1 MLVGTLSEAP
11 SQMTKPRRSFKLSAA
26 FLLIAAA
33 AIAIVL
39 PAAAQAPQLNQNF
52 QLPKQGGSSTLELP
66 AQPRQP
72 GSESLTIPSMPAP
85 QGGNSTDIV
94 PPIEQQPGQALVV
107 PPHELARQP
116 GYEQV
121 TVTVTNPQH
130 GYETNLTKNDFRL
143 YIDGQQ
149 RPIEFFRQ
157 DLNTPVSVGILVDT
171 SGSMQP
177 KIPQARAAIAQ
188 FLMDL
193 NQRDDVFLFAFSSQP
208 FLLQPFT
215 TDHQAVIGRLSLLYA
230 QGETAIFDTI
240 IDGLLMVRHGRW
252 DKKALLVVTD
262 GQDNASEQNLQQ
274 VIAYAR
280 QMGVLIYSIGI
291 GNSNI
296 DSSAISFG
304 PFGLGLIAQDA
315 VDART
320 LELLSSETGAKTF
333 LLRTIGDGSAMR
345 EDCAQISREL
355 REQYTL
361 GFLDA
366 DPSRGGYRNVRV
378 DVPAHPEYKIR
389 VRKGV
394 EVGGTESAS
403 AEP

>member
-1 MLVGTLSEAP
+1 MNLSKRWLAV
-11 SQMTKPRRSFKLSAA
+11 
-26 FLLIAAA
+26 
-33 AIAIVL
+33 AIVAFASYVSISLGLLTSSIAQQGELIL
-39 PAAAQAPQLNQNF
+39 PPSVPRNQR
-52 QLPKQGGSSTLELP
+52 QGGSVLEVP
-66 AQPRQP
+66 KIPGRQTGGTENIPR
-72 GSESLTIPSMPAP
+72 IAP
-85 QGGNSTDIV
+85 Q
-94 PPIEQQPGQALVV
+94 QGQELTL
-107 PPHELARQP
+107 PSRQLARQP
-116 GYEQV
+116 GYSQL
-121 TVTVTNPQH
+121 TVTIVDQQGRYVTGLQ
-130 GYETNLTKNDFRL
+130 KSDFNL

-171 SGSMQP
+171 SGSMEP
-177 KIPQARAAIAQ
+177 KLGQARTAITE
-188 FLMDL
+188 FVNDL
-193 NQRDDVFLFAFSSQP
+193 NPRDDVFLFAFSSQP

-262 GQDNASEQNLQQ
+262 GQDNASAQNLQQ
-274 VIAYAR
+274 VITYAR

-296 DSSAISFG
+296 DASSISFG
-304 PFGLGLIAQDA
+304 PLGLGLIAQDA

-320 LELLSSETGAKTF
+320 LEMLSNETGAKTF
-333 LLRTIGDGSAMR
+333 LLRTIGDGAAMR
-345 EDCAQISREL
+345 EDCAAISREL

-361 GFLDA
+361 GFLA
-366 DPSRGGYRNVRV
+366 SDPGRGGYRNVRV
-378 DVPAHPEYKIR
+378 AVPSHPYDKVR

-394 EVGGTESAS
+394 ELGGTESAS
-403 AEP
+403 AEVEPGAR

>member
-1 MLVGTLSEAP
+1 MKFRKKCYAV
-11 SQMTKPRRSFKLSAA
+11 
-26 FLLIAAA
+26 
-33 AIAIVL
+33 AIVAFASYVSIFAGFATSAFAQQRELTL
-39 PAAAQAPQLNQNF
+39 PPSIPRNQG
-52 QLPKQGGSSTLELP
+52 QGGSTLEVP
-66 AQPRQP
+66 
-72 GSESLTIPSMPAP
+72 TIPGRQFGGTEAIPRLAP
-85 QGGNSTDIV
+85 Q
-94 PPIEQQPGQALVV
+94 QGQELTL
-107 PPHELARQP
+107 PSRQLARQP
-116 GYEQV
+116 GYSQL
-121 TVTVTNPQH
+121 TVTVVGQQGRYVTGLQ
-130 GYETNLTKNDFRL
+130 KSDFQL

-171 SGSMQP
+171 SGSMEP
-177 KIPQARAAIAQ
+177 KLMQARAAITE
-188 FLMDL
+188 FVNDL
-193 NQRDDVFLFAFSSQP
+193 NPRDDVFLFAFSSQP

-215 TDHQAVIGRLSLLYA
+215 IDHQAVISRLSLLYA

-262 GQDNASEQNLQQ
+262 GQDNASAQSLQQ

-291 GNSNI
+291 GNSNV

-304 PFGLGLIAQDA
+304 PFGLGLASEDA

-320 LELLSSETGAKTF
+320 LEMLSSETGAKTF
-333 LLRTIGDGSAMR
+333 LLRTIGDGQAMR
-345 EDCAQISREL
+345 EDCAAISREL

-361 GFLDA
+361 GFLA
-366 DPSRGGYRNVRV
+366 SDPGRGGYRNVRV
-378 DVPAHPEYKIR
+378 EVPNHPGDNVR

-403 AEP
+403 AAPDPLAR

>member
-1 MLVGTLSEAP
+1 MKPSARFRPVAALVLVAEMLTWGIFSGSAFSQQSELTLPPAIRPNQRQSGSVLEVPTVPRGQFGATESIPRMVPQQGQELTLP
-11 SQMTKPRRSFKLSAA
+11 SR
-26 FLLIAAA
+26 
-33 AIAIVL
+33 
-39 PAAAQAPQLNQNF
+39 QL
-52 QLPKQGGSSTLELP
+52 T
-66 AQPRQP
+66 RQP
-72 GSESLTIPSMPAP
+72 GFK
-85 QGGNSTDIV
+85 
-94 PPIEQQPGQALVV
+94 
-107 PPHELARQP
+107 EL
-116 GYEQV
+116 
-121 TVTVTNPQH
+121 TVTITDQQGRYVTGLQ
-130 GYETNLTKNDFRL
+130 KSDFKL

-157 DLNTPVSVGILVDT
+157 DLNTPVSIGILVDT
-171 SGSMQP
+171 SGSMEP
-177 KIPQARAAIAQ
+177 KLMQARAAITE
-188 FLMDL
+188 FINDL
-193 NQRDDVFLFAFSSQP
+193 NPRDDVFLFAFSSQP

>member
-1 MLVGTLSEAP
+1 MAEAIQMNSSKRWCLV
-11 SQMTKPRRSFKLSAA
+11 
-26 FLLIAAA
+26 
-33 AIAIVL
+33 AIVACASYVSMTAGFASSALAQQSELTL
-39 PAAAQAPQLNQNF
+39 PPSVPRNQR
-52 QLPKQGGSSTLELP
+52 QGGSVLEVP
-66 AQPRQP
+66 
-72 GSESLTIPSMPAP
+72 TIPSRQSEGTENIPPIAP
-85 QGGNSTDIV
+85 Q
-94 PPIEQQPGQALVV
+94 QGQELTL
-107 PPHELARQP
+107 PSRQLARQP
-116 GYEQV
+116 GYNQL
-121 TVTVTNPQH
+121 TVTIIDQQGRYVTGLQ
-130 GYETNLTKNDFRL
+130 KSDFRL

-171 SGSMQP
+171 SGSMEP
-177 KIPQARAAIAQ
+177 KLAQARAAITE
-188 FLMDL
+188 FVNDL
-193 NQRDDVFLFAFSSQP
+193 NPRDDVFLFAFSSQP

-274 VIAYAR
+274 VISYAR

-291 GNSNI
+291 GNSNV
-296 DSSAISFG
+296 DSSSIGFG
-304 PFGLGLIAQDA
+304 PLVFGGLLAQDS

-320 LELLSSETGAKTF
+320 LQLLSTETGAKTF
-333 LLRTIGDGSAMR
+333 LLRTIGDGAAMR
-345 EDCAQISREL
+345 ADCAAISSEL

-361 GFLDA
+361 GFLA
-366 DPSRGGYRNVRV
+366 SDPGRGGYRNVRV
-378 DVPAHPEYKIR
+378 DVPGRPEDRVR

-394 EVGGTESAS
+394 DLGGSESAS
-403 AEP
+403 ADPAAR

>member
-1 MLVGTLSEAP
+1 MKSSNRRLTLIILA
-11 SQMTKPRRSFKLSAA
+11 L
-26 FLLIAAA
+26 AAA
-33 AIAIVL
+33 VL
-39 PAAAQAPQLNQNF
+39 ICWGAGSSAFAQQRELTLPSSIPRNQ
-52 QLPKQGGSSTLELP
+52 KQGGSVLEVP
-66 AQPRQP
+66 
-72 GSESLTIPSMPAP
+72 TIPGHQSSETQTIPRMAP
-85 QGGNSTDIV
+85 Q
-94 PPIEQQPGQALVV
+94 QGQELTL
-107 PPHELARQP
+107 PSRQLARQP
-116 GYEQV
+116 GYNQL
-121 TVTVTNPQH
+121 TVTILDQQGRYVTGLQ
-130 GYETNLTKNDFRL
+130 KNDFRL

-157 DLNTPVSVGILVDT
+157 DLNTPVSIGILVDT
-171 SGSMQP
+171 SGSMEP
-177 KIPQARAAIAQ
+177 KLMQARTAITE
-188 FLMDL
+188 FVNDL
-193 NQRDDVFLFAFSSQP
+193 NPRDDVFLFAFSSQP

-252 DKKALLVVTD
+252 DKKALFVVTD

-296 DSSAISFG
+296 DTTSIGFG
-304 PFGLGLIAQDA
+304 PLGLGLIAQDA

-320 LELLSSETGAKTF
+320 LELLSNETGAKTF
-333 LLRTIGDGSAMR
+333 LLRTIGDGQAMR
-345 EDCAQISREL
+345 EDCAAISREL
-355 REQYTL
+355 REQYTI
-361 GFLDA
+361 GFLA
-366 DPSRGGYRNVRV
+366 SDPGRGGYRNVRV
-378 DVPAHPEYKIR
+378 DVPAHPDDKVR

-403 AEP
+403 ADPARRMP

>member
-1 MLVGTLSEAP
+1 MRVSKNRWVVAIAALVGWLSLSIGFSTLASAQQSELTLPP
-11 SQMTKPRRSFKLSAA
+11 SIPR
-26 FLLIAAA
+26 
-33 AIAIVL
+33 
-39 PAAAQAPQLNQNF
+39 NQG
-52 QLPKQGGSSTLELP
+52 QGGVLEVP
-66 AQPRQP
+66 
-72 GSESLTIPSMPAP
+72 TIPSHQSGGTATIPPIAP
-85 QGGNSTDIV
+85 Q
-94 PPIEQQPGQALVV
+94 EGQELTL
-107 PPHELARQP
+107 PTRQLARQP
-116 GYEQV
+116 GYKQL
-121 TVTVTNPQH
+121 TVTIMDQYGRYVTGLQ
-130 GYETNLTKNDFRL
+130 KDDFRL

-171 SGSMQP
+171 SGSMEP
-177 KIPQARAAIAQ
+177 KLMQARTAITE
-188 FLMDL
+188 FVNDL
-193 NQRDDVFLFAFSSQP
+193 NPRDDVFLFAFSSQP

-291 GNSNI
+291 GNSNV
-296 DSSAISFG
+296 DTSSIGFG
-304 PFGLGLIAQDA
+304 SLGLGLIAQDA
-315 VDART
+315 VDTRT
-320 LELLSSETGAKTF
+320 LDLLSSETGAKTF
-333 LLRTIGDGSAMR
+333 MLRTIGDGRAMR
-345 EDCAQISREL
+345 EDCAAISSEL
-355 REQYTL
+355 REQYTV
-361 GFLDA
+361 GFLA
-366 DPSRGGYRNVRV
+366 SDPGRGGYRNVRV
-378 DVPAHPEYKIR
+378 DVPNRPEDKVR

-403 AEP
+403 AESDRGAP

>member
-1 MLVGTLSEAP
+1 MSLNTQYRVVFVLAMAACMSISGGFVDSAFPQQGELTLP
-11 SQMTKPRRSFKLSAA
+11 SAVPR
-26 FLLIAAA
+26 
-33 AIAIVL
+33 
-39 PAAAQAPQLNQNF
+39 NQR
-52 QLPKQGGSSTLELP
+52 QGGGVLEVPAMPGRQFGGTENIPPMVPQRGQELTLP
-66 AQPRQP
+66 SRQ
-72 GSESLTIPSMPAP
+72 LT
-85 QGGNSTDIV
+85 
-94 PPIEQQPGQALVV
+94 
-107 PPHELARQP
+107 RQP
-116 GYEQV
+116 GYNQL
-121 TVTVTNPQH
+121 TVTILDQQGRYVTGLQ
-130 GYETNLTKNDFRL
+130 KNDFRL
-143 YIDGQQ
+143 YVDGQQ

-157 DLNTPVSVGILVDT
+157 DLNTPVSIGILVDT
-171 SGSMQP
+171 SGSMEP
-177 KIPQARAAIAQ
+177 KLMQARTAITE
-188 FLMDL
+188 FVNDL
-193 NQRDDVFLFAFSSQP
+193 NTRDDVFLFAFSSQP

-296 DSSAISFG
+296 DSSSISFG
-304 PFGLGLIAQDA
+304 PLGLGLIAQDA

-320 LELLSSETGAKTF
+320 LDLLSSETGAKTF

-345 EDCAQISREL
+345 EDCAMISREL

-361 GFLDA
+361 GFLA
-366 DPSRGGYRNVRV
+366 SDPGRGGYRNVRV
-378 DVPAHPEYKIR
+378 DVPSRPDDKVR

-394 EVGGTESAS
+394 EIGGTESAS
-403 AEP
+403 ADPEGRP

>member
-1 MLVGTLSEAP
+1 MKFSTRCRTV
-11 SQMTKPRRSFKLSAA
+11 
-26 FLLIAAA
+26 
-33 AIAIVL
+33 AIVAFASYALILAGFATSAFSQQRELTL
-39 PAAAQAPQLNQNF
+39 PPSI
-52 QLPKQGGSSTLELP
+52 PRSQGQRGGVLEVP
-66 AQPRQP
+66 
-72 GSESLTIPSMPAP
+72 TIPGR
-85 QGGNSTDIV
+85 QFGGTETI
-94 PPIEQQPGQALVV
+94 PPITPQQGRELTLPSRQ
-107 PPHELARQP
+107 LARQP
-116 GYEQV
+116 GYNQL
-121 TVTVTNPQH
+121 TVTITDQQGRYVTGLQ
-130 GYETNLTKNDFRL
+130 KSDFQL
-143 YIDGQQ
+143 YVDGQQ

-171 SGSMQP
+171 SGSMEP
-177 KIPQARAAIAQ
+177 KLMQARAAITE
-188 FLMDL
+188 FVNDL
-193 NQRDDVFLFAFSSQP
+193 NPRDDVFLFAFSSQP

-215 TDHQAVIGRLSLLYA
+215 IDHQAVISRLSLLYA

-262 GQDNASEQNLQQ
+262 GQDNASAQNLQQ

-296 DSSAISFG
+296 DTSSFSFG
-304 PFGLGLIAQDA
+304 PLPFRLAAQDA

-320 LELLSSETGAKTF
+320 LELLSGETGAKTF
-333 LLRTIGDGSAMR
+333 LLRTIGDGGAMR
-345 EDCAQISREL
+345 EDCAAISREL

-361 GFLDA
+361 GFLA
-366 DPSRGGYRNVRV
+366 SDPGRGGYRNVRV
-378 DVPAHPEYKIR
+378 EVPSHAYDKVR

-403 AEP
+403 AALDPGAR

>member
-1 MLVGTLSEAP
+1 MNWRKRCRA
-11 SQMTKPRRSFKLSAA
+11 
-26 FLLIAAA
+26 IAVVVLAINA
-33 AIAIVL
+33 AIAAGWAGSAYAQQGELSL
-39 PAAAQAPQLNQNF
+39 PPAVPRNQ
-52 QLPKQGGSSTLELP
+52 KQGGAVLEV
-66 AQPRQP
+66 PRIP
-72 GSESLTIPSMPAP
+72 GRQSGETESIPQLAP
-85 QGGNSTDIV
+85 QQGPELTV
-94 PPIEQQPGQALVV
+94 PSRQ
-107 PPHELARQP
+107 LARQP
-116 GYEQV
+116 GYNQL
-121 TVTVTNPQH
+121 TVTILDQQGRYVTGLQ
-130 GYETNLTKNDFRL
+130 KNDFRL

-157 DLNTPVSVGILVDT
+157 DLNTPVSIGILVDT
-171 SGSMQP
+171 SGSMEP
-177 KIPQARAAIAQ
+177 KLMQARSAISE
-188 FLMDL
+188 FVNDL
-193 NQRDDVFLFAFSSQP
+193 NPRDDVFLFAFSSQP

-274 VIAYAR
+274 VVAYAR

-296 DSSAISFG
+296 DSSSIGFG
-304 PFGLGLIAQDA
+304 PLGLGGLGLIAQDA

-320 LELLSSETGAKTF
+320 LDMLSNETGAKTF
-333 LLRTIGDGSAMR
+333 ILRTIGDGAVMR
-345 EDCAQISREL
+345 EDCAAISREL

-361 GFLDA
+361 GFLA
-366 DPSRGGYRNVRV
+366 SDPGRGGYRNVRV
-378 DVPAHPEYKIR
+378 DVPSRPDDSVR

-394 EVGGTESAS
+394 ELGGTESAS
-403 AEP
+403 AARP

>member
-1 MLVGTLSEAP
+1 MELNKRRPAFSIVALTLVAYVSISAGFTGRTSAQQDELTLP
-11 SQMTKPRRSFKLSAA
+11 SSVPRNQRQGGA
-26 FLLIAAA
+26 
-33 AIAIVL
+33 VL
-39 PAAAQAPQLNQNF
+39 EVPTIPGRQLGATENIPRVAPQ
-52 QLPKQGGSSTLELP
+52 QGQELTVP
-66 AQPRQP
+66 SRQ
-72 GSESLTIPSMPAP
+72 
-85 QGGNSTDIV
+85 
-94 PPIEQQPGQALVV
+94 
-107 PPHELARQP
+107 LARQP
-116 GYEQV
+116 GYNQL
-121 TVTVTNPQH
+121 TVTIVDQQGRYVTGLQ
-130 GYETNLTKNDFRL
+130 KNDLKL

-171 SGSMQP
+171 SGSMEP
-177 KIPQARAAIAQ
+177 KLMQARAAISE
-188 FLMDL
+188 FVNDL
-193 NQRDDVFLFAFSSQP
+193 NPHDDVFLFAFSSQP

-274 VIAYAR
+274 VITYAR

-291 GNSNI
+291 GNSNV
-296 DSSAISFG
+296 DASSSIGFA
-304 PFGLGLIAQDA
+304 PLGLGLISQDA

-320 LELLSSETGAKTF
+320 LELLSNETGAKTF
-333 LLRTIGDGSAMR
+333 LLRTIGDGGAMR
-345 EDCAQISREL
+345 EDCAAISREL

-361 GFLDA
+361 GFLA
-366 DPSRGGYRNVRV
+366 SDPGRSGYRNVRV
-378 DVPAHPEYKIR
+378 DVPSRPDDKVR

-394 EVGGTESAS
+394 ELGGTESAS
-403 AEP
+403 AEADRGAR